1 MPTKAE
7 RRRKGARRREDPETA
22 FLSRIEDAKAAL
34 RARGLCSPVTDL
46 KLPGRVVSD
55 LRRRGIV
62 LVGDVLSLPKEA
74 LIHNGLREH
83 IGPLTTIADALELD
97 LGRVPGWEQLRPLAR
112 DIGPLVSEHLADGVG
127 PALQPAQSGARGA
140 RSHHFRLS
148 ADIEAR
154 LKELG
159 SAHRC
164 SLTHVVCAVIV
175 TAYDA
180 FREGRADL
188 SSPTYTLPP
197 PGLHE
202 SSRSHHF
209 RLPADVADRLKELA
223 AAQGSTQTSVIVCAI
238 IAESNRHRH
247 RDHASTKEPLQV
259 PEEMVSATTAC
270 SILGV
275 SWAAL
280 HRLVDEG
287 RLVGERVGKR
297 LRLAQARVAELAEE
311 LARERSLEEAR
322 AGEWGTVKKG
332 ERSLLRPK
340 TRAALS
346 RTGIRR
352 EEALAM
358 PLDQL
363 RRLPGVG
370 SETVADVLFW
380 RRRTGGEQPTTLSAR
395 PCFAREEKSSVVRS
409 LAASPVETLERVRER
424 TGLDPQEILALL
436 QQPVV
441 HLAEIGRRSGTS
453 LSTLLDFWEHPGRTT
468 METVAGVAL
477 AVEQERALADMMSGA
492 RPGAEPLGG
501 PATGLVSPATPDER
515 AIRQC
520 ITDAPTSGWEDPEL
534 SVDELSGLLKLSAS
548 VVFTQAGTF
557 PGARWDGQTWRF
569 QRGLLLAALG
579 LPPDER
585 PDLIGRRVALEIL
598 GRCSL
603 DTLLGRQEFWG
614 RKIVGRWRYDRRGV
628 LAYARRAGKLTS
640 DEVAKW
646 LLV

>member
-1 MPTKAE
+1 M
-7 RRRKGARRREDPETA
+7 
-22 FLSRIEDAKAAL
+22 
-34 RARGLCSPVTDL
+34 TDL
-46 KLPGRVVSD
+46 NLPGRVVSD

-62 LVGDVLSLPKEA
+62 LVGDVLSLPKDA
-74 LIHNGLREH
+74 LIRHGLRAH
-83 IGPLTTIADALELD
+83 IGPLTIVADALEID

-112 DIGPLVSEHLADGVG
+112 AIGPLVSEHRAEGVD
-127 PALQPAQSGARGA
+127 LSSQPAQSGARPP

-148 ADIEAR
+148 ADVEAR

-175 TAYDA
+175 TAYDS

-188 SSPTYTLPP
+188 TSPTYTLPP
-197 PGLHE
+197 SGLRE

-209 RLPADVADRLKELA
+209 RLPADVADRLKDLA
-223 AAQGSTQTSVIVCAI
+223 AAQGSTQTSVLACAI
-238 IAESNRHRH
+238 IAESNRYRH
-247 RDHASTKEPLQV
+247 RDRASPKGALEV
-259 PEEMVSATTAC
+259 PEEMVSVTTAC

-275 SWAAL
+275 SWSVL

-297 LRLAQARVAELAEE
+297 LQLAQARVAELAEE
-311 LARERSLEEAR
+311 LARERSLEDAR
-322 AGEWGTVKKG
+322 AGEWETVKKG

-346 RTGIRR
+346 RSGIRR
-352 EEALAM
+352 EEALAV

-370 SETVADVLFW
+370 SETVADVLHW
-380 RRRTGGEQPTTLSAR
+380 RRRTGGEQPTALSAR
-395 PCFAREEKSSVVRS
+395 PCFTREEKISVVRS
-409 LAASPVETLERVRER
+409 LAASPVETLDRVRER
-424 TGLDPQEILALL
+424 TGLDPQEVLALL

-441 HLAEIGRRSGTS
+441 HLTEIGRRSGAS

-477 AVEQERALADMMSGA
+477 AVEQERALVDMVSGA
-492 RPGAEPLGG
+492 RRGAEPLGG
-501 PATGLVSPATPDER
+501 PATGLVSPATPDEPPVSGHL
-515 AIRQC
+515 A
-520 ITDAPTSGWEDPEL
+520 DAPPSASDEPEL

-548 VVFTQAGTF
+548 VVFTQAGSF

-569 QRGLLLAALG
+569 QRGPLLAALG

-603 DTLLGRQEFWG
+603 ETLLGRQEFWG